1 MKTSE
6 LFKGGIRV
14 LVNADSEQEAV
25 LLSEGWKAACAAGG
39 VPGATLENKAD
50 KPDKGDKSKG
60 KTKAADAADGDTST
74 P

>member
-1 MKTSE
+1 MNVSE
-6 LFKGGIRV
+6 LFKDGIRI
-14 LVNADSEQEAV
+14 LVNADSEQEAT
-25 LLSEGWKAACAAGG
+25 LLSEGWKSAGAADG
-39 VPGATLENKAD
+39 VPGATLETKAD

>member
-1 MKTSE
+1 MNVSE

-14 LVNADSEQEAV
+14 LVNADSEQEAI
-25 LLSEGWKAACAAGG
+25 LLSEGWKAADAADGKG
-39 VPGATLENKAD
+39 EGASEP

-60 KTKAADAADGDTST
+60 KTKAADAADGGTST